1 MMEND
6 NKFKLLINETEIDSR
21 VKQLGQIITN
31 DYIDKKLLLVGIL
44 KGSFVFLSDLMRAIQ
59 LELMIDFMS
68 VSSYRGT
75 MSTGNVT
82 ISKDISTELSDSH
95 ILLVEDILDS
105 GRTLYEVTKILEGR
119 NPISVEIC
127 ALLDKPSKRVVD
139 ISAKYI
145 GFTIPDEFVVG
156 YGLDFKENYRNLRD
170 IVVLNKYKN

>member
-1 MMEND
+1 MEND